1 MLPVESLEQTTM
13 PRGLGNKSMKVDIQV
28 RSLRACSYILRNISF
43 TNQKITNPILLLDR
57 HTLSEVTLNFY
68 PASSRVRHLNE

>member
-13 PRGLGNKSMKVDIQV
+13 LRGLGNKSMKVDIQV

-43 TNQKITNPILLLDR
+43 TNQKITKPYFIVR
-57 HTLSEVTLNFY
+57 PAHFVRSYPKFLS
-68 PASSRVRHLNE
+68 SIQ

>member
-13 PRGLGNKSMKVDIQV
+13 LRGLGNKSMKVDIQV

-43 TNQKITNPILLLDR
+43 TNQKITKPYFIVRLTR
-57 HTLSEVTLNFY
+57 FVRSYPKFLS
-68 PASSRVRHLNE
+68 SIQ

>member
-43 TNQKITNPILLLDR
+43 TNQKITKPYFIVR
-57 HTLSEVTLNFY
+57 PTCFVRSYPKFLS
-68 PASSRVRHLNE
+68 SIQ